1 MYLNYDDL
9 EDIRREYYGDEDYY
23 DEDGDGDDFDEYN
36 DLDIDE

>member
-23 DEDGDGDDFDEYN
+23 DEDSDDFDEYD

>member
-23 DEDGDGDDFDEYN
+23 DEDGDDFDEYD

>member
-23 DEDGDGDDFDEYN
+23 DEDNDDFDEYD